1 MVKDMTKGNVFRHL
15 VEFSAPLMLGSICQ
29 QFYSVVDAAVLG
41 RGVGV
46 EALAA
51 AGATGSLNFFVIGFV
66 MGITQGF
73 SILTAQ
79 RFGAG
84 DENGLRK
91 AITQS
96 VYLAVGITLIVTLFS
111 LLFSRNLLELLHTP
125 KELMEDALLYLR
137 ILFLGIG
144 ATIFYNMAAAVLRAL
159 GDGVSPLVII
169 IISSVVNAAADV
181 LFVMCLGLGV
191 MGAGVATVLSQ
202 LLSGFMCL
210 AVLRR
215 IPILKFQTEDWCVDG
230 ETLRL
235 HMKLGLPVGI
245 MNSIT
250 ASGSMILQTMVN
262 QFGSVVVAAYT
273 VGQRLLGIVEQPG
286 DIVGLALAT
295 FVGQNLGARRMDRV
309 REGVRKAV
317 GLSLGINALL
327 WLIMVL
333 FGRPLI
339 AFFISGSEN
348 AAVVVDTA
356 YPFVVTGASMLW
368 MLGFLFI
375 YRFSLQSLGDTII
388 PMVSGGIELACR
400 VAVAL
405 VAAKTLG
412 FFGIALAEVS
422 AWVGAGSLLIVA
434 YYFRMHRMERLDLP
448 RPKAGKDDGERKE

>member
-1 MVKDMTKGNVFRHL
+1 MVKDMTKGSVFRHL
-15 VEFSAPLMLGSICQ
+15 VEFSVPLMLGSICQ

-46 EALAA
+46 NALAA

-84 DENGLRK
+84 DEKGLRR

-96 VYLAVGITLIVTLFS
+96 VYLAVGIILVVTLLS
-111 LLFSRNLLELLHTP
+111 LLFSRSLLELLHTP

-144 ATIFYNMAAAVLRAL
+144 ATVFYNMAAAVLRAL
-159 GDGVSPLVII
+159 GDSVSPLVII
-169 IISSVVNAAADV
+169 VISSVINAAADV
-181 LFVMCLGLGV
+181 AFVMGLGLDV

-215 IPILKFQTEDWCVDG
+215 IPILKFQTEDWRVDG

-339 AFFISGSEN
+339 AFFISSSEN
-348 AAVVVDTA
+348 AAAVVDTA

-388 PMVSGGIELACR
+388 PMASGGVELACR

-405 VAAKTLG
+405 AATKTLG

-422 AWVGAGSLLIVA
+422 AWVGAGSLLIAA
-434 YYFRMHRMERLDLP
+434 YYIRIHRMERMGLP
-448 RPKAGKDDGERKE
+448 KPKDGADT